1 MKKRI
6 AAAGAF
12 LLFVFAFSVFSA
24 PAADVKKPSKKV
36 AKLMAKAQKAIQ
48 DKQADQAI
56 DLLQQVVVLEP
67 ENPMV
72 RHNLGVL
79 FFDKGLTDQ
88 AIASFEEALRLQ
100 PDYQNALLA
109 LRQALFEAGKS
120 ASGKKDY
127 EKADGYLLKLDGL
140 PRPAGENKGLL
151 ASAHYLLG
159 FNLFNLKQ
167 YTKAIEYFGKCQ
179 ASEGLEKDNPELF
192 ANATYFLGMMGYIQ
206 GEYEVSNGYF
216 RKYVT
221 LYPEGSAKPEF
232 FAHANY
238 FIGAN
243 LFRLLEARLAK
254 GDVSKLAEAAGEILP
269 YLKMAVEKKLPS
281 EDAYV
286 MLGNCYVYL
295 KEYDN
300 AVQTYRQLIELFPQS
315 PQLKNYQA
323 FLPELEKMQQQA
335 LKPKKKR

>member
-1 MKKRI
+1 MKKRM

-12 LLFVFAFSVFSA
+12 LLLAFAFAVFSA
-24 PAADVKKPSKKV
+24 PAAEVKKPSKKV

-48 DKQADQAI
+48 DKQTDQAI
-56 DLLQQVVVLEP
+56 DLLQQVVALEP

-79 FFDKGLTDQ
+79 FFDKGQADQ

-109 LRQALFEAGKS
+109 LRQALFEAGKG
-120 ASGKKDY
+120 ASGKREF

-140 PRPAGENKGLL
+140 PVPAGENKGLL
-151 ASAHYLLG
+151 ASARYLIG

-167 YTKAIEYFGKCQ
+167 YAKAGEYFSRCL
-179 ASEGLEKDNPELF
+179 ATEGLDKENRDLF
-192 ANATYFLGMMGYIQ
+192 ANATYFLGMVGYIQ
-206 GEYEVSNGYF
+206 EQYEASNQNF
-216 RKYVT
+216 RNYIA
-221 LYPEGSAKPEF
+221 LFPEGSAKPEF
-232 FAHANY
+232 FVHANY

-254 GDVSKLAEAAGEILP
+254 GDVAKLAESAGEIVP
-269 YLKMAVEKKLPS
+269 YLKMAVDNKLPS

-286 MLGNCYVYL
+286 MLGN
-295 KEYDN
+295 
-300 AVQTYRQLIELFPQS
+300 
-315 PQLKNYQA
+315 
-323 FLPELEKMQQQA
+323 
-335 LKPKKKR
+335 